1 MTGERGWGGD
11 LRCKLLA
18 KVQPIRRYR
27 TLRAA
32 ALSPFSASVGGGAHR
47 ARAEA
52 AGDPEWAAKGA
63 RIAVRSGQC
72 RALRGRRPL
81 RPVPAA
87 PRSAASEAE
96 SREREGLSQPALWG
110 GGGGG
115 NSSRG
120 PSRPLGLPSANAC
133 GEAPALPGRLL
144 ALPKSRFWGAAAP
157 CRSGRTR
164 GGYRSGALSFERNR
178 NQGPSGEIT

>member
-11 LRCKLLA
+11 LRIKLLA
-18 KVQPIRRYR
+18 KIQPIRRYR

-32 ALSPFSASVGGGAHR
+32 ALFPFSASVGDGAHR

-52 AGDPEWAAKGA
+52 AGDPERAAKGA

-81 RPVPAA
+81 RPVPTA

-115 NSSRG
+115 NSRPG

-133 GEAPALPGRLL
+133 GEAPAPSALPSRLL
-144 ALPKSRFWGAAAP
+144 ALPKSR
-157 CRSGRTR
+157 
-164 GGYRSGALSFERNR
+164 
-178 NQGPSGEIT
+178 SGERPLLAGRVGPVEATGAVP